1 MKIIM
6 TILVAFAAVQDGS
19 LAPDVWVHEGDS
31 DGDGLSD
38 AFELAHGLDP
48 HKVSSFADGIADESR
63 LDSSG
68 KTMWEVQQ
76 AEGGSHGGGA
86 CGLIGLEG
94 LLLLAIGSGRFR
106 ASRGTGR

>member
-1 MKIIM
+1 MKIILA
-6 TILVAFAAVQDGS
+6 ILVAFATVQDGS
-19 LAPDVWVHEGDS
+19 VAPDVWVHEGDS

-38 AFELAHGLDP
+38 AFEFAHGLDP

-76 AEGGSHGGGA
+76 AAAASHGGGA
-86 CGLIGLEG
+86 CGLTGIEVLV
-94 LLLLAIGSGRFR
+94 LLGIL
-106 ASRGTGR
+106 RGPRRSARRR